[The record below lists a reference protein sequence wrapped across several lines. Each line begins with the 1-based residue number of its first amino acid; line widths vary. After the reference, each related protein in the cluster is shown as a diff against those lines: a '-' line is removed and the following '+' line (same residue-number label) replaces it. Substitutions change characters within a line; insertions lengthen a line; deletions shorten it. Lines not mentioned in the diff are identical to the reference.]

1 MTHTTPAWT
10 AVIAD
15 DEPWLR
21 ADLREQLGVYWPELT
36 VVAEAADGLEAVEAA
51 RRLSCDVVFLDV
63 QMPRMNGLDAAA
75 QLKGSVEIVFL
86 TAYDQHA
93 VTAFAHRAVDYLL
106 KPLEPDRLA
115 DTVARLRARLRER
128 HQAANIAQQLESM
141 AEALTRAIQP
151 DPALTQRLQWIK
163 AASGT
168 STHLIAVEDVMAFRA
183 VPGYT
188 EVVTADTEVLIR
200 TPLRE
205 LLPQLDPAVFVQVH
219 RNAIVNLRA
228 VAIAKRLPDGRFA
241 IELRNGRG
249 MVETSRSRAGLF
261 REE

>member
-1 MTHTTPAWT
+1 MTHATPAWT

-21 ADLREQLGVYWPELT
+21 ADLREQLAVYWPELT
-36 VVAEAADGLEAVEAA
+36 IAAEAADGQEAVDAV
-51 RRLSCDVVFLDV
+51 RRLGGDVVFLDV

-75 QLKGSVEIVFL
+75 QLKGTVEIVFL

-93 VTAFAHRAVDYLL
+93 LSAFAHRAVDYLL
-106 KPLEPDRLA
+106 KPLEPERLV

-128 HQAANIAQQLESM
+128 SQAMNISQQL
-141 AEALTRAIQP
+141 EALTRAIQP
-151 DPALTQRLQWIK
+151 DGTAPRLQWIK
-163 AASGT
+163 AASGAN
-168 STHLIAVEDVMAFRA
+168 THLIAVEDVMAFRA

-188 EVVTADTEVLIR
+188 EVVTADAETLIR

-228 VAIAKRLPDGRFA
+228 VAVAKRLPDGRFA
-241 IELRNGRG
+241 VELRNGRG
-249 MVETSRSRAGLF
+249 TVETSRSRAGLF

>member
-1 MTHTTPAWT
+1 MTHTTPVWK

-36 VVAEAADGLEAVEAA
+36 IAAEASDGLEAVDAV
-51 RRLSCDVVFLDV
+51 RRLACDVVFLDV

-93 VTAFAHRAVDYLL
+93 LTAFAHRAVDYLL
-106 KPLEPDRLA
+106 KPLEPARLA

-128 HQAANIAQQLESM
+128 HQAGNIAQQLESVT
-141 AEALTRAIQP
+141 EALTRAIRP
-151 DPALTQRLQWIK
+151 DPATTPRLQWIK
-163 AASGT
+163 AASGA
-168 STHLIAVEDVMAFRA
+168 STHLISVDDVMAFRA

-188 EVVTADTEVLIR
+188 EVVTTSTETLIR

-205 LLPQLDPAVFVQVH
+205 LLPQLDPAMFVQVH
-219 RNAIVNLRA
+219 RNAIINLRA
-228 VAIAKRLPDGRFA
+228 VAVAKRLPDGRFA

-249 MVETSRSRAGLF
+249 TVETSRSRASLF